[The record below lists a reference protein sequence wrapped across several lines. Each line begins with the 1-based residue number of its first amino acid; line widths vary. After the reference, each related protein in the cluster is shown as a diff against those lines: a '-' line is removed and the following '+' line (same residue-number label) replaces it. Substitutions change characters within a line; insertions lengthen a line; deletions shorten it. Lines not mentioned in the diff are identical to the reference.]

1 MRNYKACR
9 GNLRGKNTLLLTNSL
24 IIDFLQV
31 EITIYPALIDK
42 IKNSQNL
49 NFVVLYILH
58 EKLSEDVKKMK
69 SFFVSLVAVMF
80 LSAVYV
86 FQNAAIVN
94 VRFFVFNFAFSQ
106 GLYEVAI
113 FAFGAALMWF
123 FSIFSY
129 FENRAKYKEELAERV
144 AEVRQLEGANKVL
157 LDTLSQNSIANPL
170 EVVTETQ
177 GTN

>member
-1 MRNYKACR
+1 
-9 GNLRGKNTLLLTNSL
+9 
-24 IIDFLQV
+24 
-31 EITIYPALIDK
+31 
-42 IKNSQNL
+42 
-49 NFVVLYILH
+49 
-58 EKLSEDVKKMK
+58 MK

-157 LDTLSQNSIANPL
+157 LDTLKQNSIANPL